1 MRNVRYLLPDQHDE
15 YRGTKASFWFL
26 AALNVLITVRSLIH
40 MLADDG
46 GANSIAGLD
55 VDGAQ
60 GDNLISVFSTWG
72 LSQLLL
78 ALATWAVIARYR
90 LLVPLML
97 ALNLFD
103 WAGRLVLT
111 EWKPLVASDAA
122 PGEIGNY
129 IFTPLCAIALWFA
142 LPATNDEPSTSS

>member
-1 MRNVRYLLPDQHDE
+1 M
-15 YRGTKASFWFL
+15 L
-26 AALNVLITVRSLIH
+26 AA
-40 MLADDG
+40 DG

-60 GDNLISVFSTWG
+60 GDNLISIFSTWG

-78 ALATWAVIARYR
+78 ALATWAVVARYR

-97 ALNLFD
+97 TLNFFD
-103 WAGRLVLT
+103 WAGRLLVVA
-111 EWKPLVASDAA
+111 WKPLVAEDVA

-142 LPATNDEPSTSS
+142 LPLEKSENALP